1 MILRIELKKLKRT
14 GYFLTALG
22 GGLLAAAFPV
32 VNMLARA
39 DAFTF
44 LPGNPFTIML
54 DSNWQMIA
62 MLNILIAICGACLMY
77 HTEYADHGA
86 QKMDMLPIRTGS
98 MFLAKF
104 IIAAFSMTVMIAIET
119 AALTLC
125 AVHWFSDYTPN
136 VPEILKSAGF
146 MLYITL
152 PTLMLML
159 VIASA
164 CKNMWVSLGIGVILV
179 FTLSILTGDNVIL
192 NLLPFS
198 SPYQTLHTVSEQGR
212 ELLFLS
218 VCGAETGVFA
228 LTELICQKVRRCS
241 E

>member
-1 MILRIELKKLKRT
+1 MTLGIELKKLKRT
-14 GYFLTALG
+14 GYILTTLG

-39 DAFTF
+39 ETFTS

-86 QKMDMLPIRTGS
+86 QRMDMLPIQAGR

-104 IIAAFSMTVMIAIET
+104 MIIAFSMAVMIAIET

-125 AVHWFSDYTPN
+125 A
-136 VPEILKSAGF
+136 GQ
-146 MLYITL
+146 
-152 PTLMLML
+152 L
-159 VIASA
+159 VSG
-164 CKNMWVSLGIGVILV
+164 L
-179 FTLSILTGDNVIL
+179 
-192 NLLPFS
+192 
-198 SPYQTLHTVSEQGR
+198 
-212 ELLFLS
+212 
-218 VCGAETGVFA
+218 
-228 LTELICQKVRRCS
+228 
-241 E
+241 